1 MEYDVE
7 APQGNLKHFP
17 DENLV
22 RVYDKDHQLIRE
34 IPVDPSFGLPIEPE
48 VDPEPAI
55 QMELSAALTLAENS
69 PYNTPEEQI
78 IVDATVE
85 SALASYR
92 SLFAPQPNTVKLAT
106 DLMSW
111 RVL

>member
-1 MEYDVE
+1 MEYDVQT
-7 APQGNLKHFP
+7 PQGKFKHFP

-22 RVYDKDHQLIRE
+22 RVYDDTDQLVKE
-34 IPVDPSFGLPIEPE
+34 IPVDPNFGQFTEPP
-48 VDPEPAI
+48 VDPEIAI
-55 QMELSAALTLAENS
+55 QQELSAALTVTENA

-92 SLFAPQPNTVKLAT
+92 SLYSPDPNTVKLAT
-106 DLMSW
+106 NLMSW

>member
-1 MEYDVE
+1 MEYDVRT
-7 APQGNLKHFP
+7 PQGNLKHFP

-22 RVYDKDHQLIRE
+22 RVYDDNDQLIRE
-34 IPVDPSFGLPIEPE
+34 IPVDPGFGQAFVPV
-48 VDPEPAI
+48 VDPELAI
-55 QMELSAALTLAENS
+55 QMELSAAITLAENS
-69 PYNTPEEQI
+69 PYDTPEEHI

-92 SLFAPQPNTVKLAT
+92 SLFAPTPNTVKLAT

-111 RVL
+111 RVQ